1 MIKYIPMFTESV
13 HGPTHTL
20 KSLRLQ
26 KLLAF
31 VYWTLLD
38 PSGSLLGPSGS
49 FWVLLGPSAPGT
61 WELTP
66 CLAGRTFIFHKAA
79 KQQPSWHWPGNQDG
93 DKKCVCMVLVGTS
106 DTDEVVS
113 PSVQRVNFYVVIA
126 ENNNSR
132 PKQNNSSPNHLGMQ
146 GLAFRGHEEA
156 KENLLAS
163 C

>member
-1 MIKYIPMFTESV
+1 MVPHTRWKAWGYKSCLPLFTEPYWILR
-13 HGPTHTL
+13 GP
-20 KSLRLQ
+20 
-26 KLLAF
+26 
-31 VYWTLLD
+31 YWVLT
-38 PSGSLLGPSGS
+38 GSLQGPSGS

-106 DTDEVVS
+106 DTDEVAS
-113 PSVQRVNFYVVIA
+113 PSVQRVNFHVVIV

-132 PKQNNSSPNHLGMQ
+132 LKQNNSPWVARSVIEKLKIDGKS
-146 GLAFRGHEEA
+146 HE
-156 KENLLAS
+156 K
-163 C
+163 